1 MKNIKDIKKA
11 TILLKIFSVVLFLG
25 TIGYIIHNYV
35 KNGSIDA
42 WCICLAIFFSLIIAF
57 IYFTKTFLFC
67 PKAKRNRI
75 LLYVIIPFVFAI
87 PSVLSIICE
96 FISGK
101 YLENADVM
109 SMINSG
115 FPKIFVLLLW
125 VFIVLFLYSIICAV
139 VAIYVEKSIV
149 PRNEE
154 LVEELKAKL
163 EIEMQKQKAENTKQ
177 NKKK

>member
-1 MKNIKDIKKA
+1 MKNIKDVKKA
-11 TILLKIFSVVLFLG
+11 TILLKIFSVVLLLG
-25 TIGYIIHNYV
+25 TIGYIIYNYV
-35 KNGSIDA
+35 KNESIDA

-75 LLYVIIPFVFAI
+75 LLYIFVPFVFAI

-101 YLENADVM
+101 YLENTDVM